1 MTQNIENIENIEI
14 ELLEKTYAYTELHIG
29 FTRYLY
35 LIDDVK
41 SSLMLSIMDRQR
53 EEALY
58 WAYELYFSGIQLET
72 FCLLQNMAYTKYNE
86 KCTRFVNAQKQKWDN
101 NHDQYWILGTIVWY
115 LCERPHSIGAFVKEY
130 CKDPYLI
137 AKISAAAPTQ
147 QSLNKSPI
155 ITVILEEK
163 DVMKYVNMETTTPR
177 YLLRH
182 PALTKYRIRNQCASI
197 FENDHAEIDRD
208 TLLRLYREQW
218 MYFACSSPLWWKR
231 IRKHGGEMDHDNETV
246 VFDEDDTRT
255 DAFYEKYYYDT
266 DEQPAYV
273 LDLRFPETTQWTWDD
288 FYENYSNI

>member
-1 MTQNIENIENIEI
+1 MTQNIEI

-35 LIDDVK
+35 LIEDVK
-41 SSLMLSIMDRQR
+41 SSLMLSIMDHER

-72 FCLLQNMAYTKYNE
+72 FCLLQNMAYTKYNT
-86 KCTRFVNAQKQKWDN
+86 KCANFVDKQKQKWDN
-101 NHDQYWILGTIVWY
+101 NHDHYWILGTIVWY
-115 LCERPHSIGAFVKEY
+115 LCERPFTIERFIKEY
-130 CKDPYLI
+130 CKDADLTT
-137 AKISAAAPTQ
+137 SSTH
-147 QSLNKSPI
+147 SNRKSTNI
-155 ITVILEEK
+155 IVILDEK

-177 YLLRH
+177 YLLTH
-182 PALTKYRIRNQCASI
+182 PAVTKYTIRNQCATI
-197 FENDHAEIDRD
+197 FENDHAEIDRE

-218 MYFACSSPLWWKR
+218 MYFACASPLWWKR
-231 IRKHGGEMDHDNETV
+231 IRKHGGKMDHDKETV

-273 LDLRFPETTQWTWDD
+273 LDLRFPETKQWTWED
-288 FYENYSNI
+288 FYENYS